1 MFTATKGILKSI
13 STLDLS
19 ILQKSQLTR
28 FGNRLCI
35 TYEDATIK
43 CKNAPLKISPNN
55 ELKLYKSY
63 VGVLHDYLM

>member
-1 MFTATKGILKSI
+1 MFTKSHGILKNI

-28 FGNRLCI
+28 FGDKLCI

-43 CKNAPLKISPNN
+43 CKSAPLKISPSN